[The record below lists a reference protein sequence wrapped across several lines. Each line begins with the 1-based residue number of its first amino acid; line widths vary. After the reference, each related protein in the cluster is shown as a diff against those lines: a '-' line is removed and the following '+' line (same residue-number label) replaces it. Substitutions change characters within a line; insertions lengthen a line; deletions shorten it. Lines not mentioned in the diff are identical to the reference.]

1 MFSDLDTYNT
11 INADTEQGSTFLEYK
26 QKYATA
32 SGNKHYL
39 LSESSSPNLGSIVEA
54 VNGTDSIS
62 KNKSAAQTNLT
73 ANQIAFNDLLSKYS
87 LAYNSYILTLTSS
100 SDNSESEAKLQ
111 ELNNQLITKAQTI
124 VSEMNSLNEMDNT
137 LSESNQDTKSILV
150 QRIKELKEH
159 QDKLNGFNKNHDSDS
174 IDGKLETSALSMN
187 SVYYHYIVYF
197 FIGLTLIGFIFYIS
211 MNPNAD
217 AMKAVFLLIALSA
230 VYIISRWVNK

>member
-32 SGNKHYL
+32 SGNNHYL

-54 VNGTDSIS
+54 VDGTDSVS
-62 KNKSAAQTNLT
+62 RNKSATQTNLT
-73 ANQIAFNDLLSKYS
+73 ANQKEFNDLLSKYS
-87 LAYNSYILTLTSS
+87 LAYNGYILTLTSS

-124 VSEMNSLNEMDNT
+124 VTEMNSLNQMDNT

-187 SVYYHYIVYF
+187 SIYYHYIVYF

-217 AMKAVFLLIALSA
+217 IMKAVFLLIALSA
-230 VYIISRWVNK
+230 VYIISRWVNR